1 MATATQLREAFV
13 KELHRE
19 GMKFELLS
27 EEENIVV
34 VPVKT
39 RGAKFIVFVDFDEDG
54 DEADT
59 VNFVE
64 PSIARVVDAAKI
76 PEIIVKLNQ
85 VNSDYRFAKCYLND
99 ARDRVACDYN
109 LIVDERLLRQ
119 PLYRGTGRFGED
131 VVGDGFARGPAALRV
146 EAWRSRTLR
155 ACSSRN
161 IYSLRVAHAS

>member
-1 MATATQLREAFV
+1 MATATQLREAFA
-13 KELHRE
+13 KELRNE

-34 VPVKT
+34 VPVKAN
-39 RGAKFIVFVDFDEDG
+39 GVKFIVFVDFDEDG
-54 DEADT
+54 DDADT

-85 VNSDYRFAKCYLND
+85 INGDYRFAKCYLND

-109 LIVDERLLRQ
+109 LIVDEHNAGPVCLR
-119 PLYRGTGRFGED
+119 
-131 VVGDGFARGPAALRV
+131 ALRIV
-146 EAWRSRTLR
+146 VSCASRYIDELGD
-155 ACSSRN
+155 
-161 IYSLRVAHAS
+161 LVKAS

>member
-13 KELHRE
+13 KELRRE

-34 VPVKT
+34 VPVKM

-99 ARDRVACDYN
+99 ARD
-109 LIVDERLLRQ
+109 
-119 PLYRGTGRFGED
+119 
-131 VVGDGFARGPAALRV
+131 
-146 EAWRSRTLR
+146 
-155 ACSSRN
+155 
-161 IYSLRVAHAS
+161 

>member
-1 MATATQLREAFV
+1 MAAPAPCRRCATAALGRLHTDASGKQASRIGFVAATFSQEGRETMATATQLREAFV

-99 ARDRVACDYN
+99 AR
-109 LIVDERLLRQ
+109 E
-119 PLYRGTGRFGED
+119 
-131 VVGDGFARGPAALRV
+131 
-146 EAWRSRTLR
+146 
-155 ACSSRN
+155 
-161 IYSLRVAHAS
+161 

>member
-13 KELHRE
+13 KELRRE

-39 RGAKFIVFVDFDEDG
+39 RGVKFIVFVDFDEDG

-109 LIVDERLLRQ
+109 LIVDERNAGPVCVRVLRI
-119 PLYRGTGRFGED
+119 
-131 VVGDGFARGPAALRV
+131 VVSCASRYIEELGDLV
-146 EAWRSRTLR
+146 KTS
-155 ACSSRN
+155 
-161 IYSLRVAHAS
+161 

>member
-13 KELHRE
+13 KELRRE

-27 EEENIVV
+27 EEEDIVV
-34 VPVKT
+34 IPVKT
-39 RGAKFIVFVDFDEDG
+39 RGVKFIVFVDFDEDG

-109 LIVDERLLRQ
+109 LIVDER
-119 PLYRGTGRFGED
+119 Y
-131 VVGDGFARGPAALRV
+131 AGPVCMRALRIV
-146 EAWRSRTLR
+146 VSCASRYIEELGDLVKT
-155 ACSSRN
+155 S
-161 IYSLRVAHAS
+161 